1 MQAKIKLLLELIAS
15 YKETN
20 SIGTWEACDASR
32 DILNSIANLV
42 DDNYETLEPIMRNHG
57 VTY

>member
-1 MQAKIKLLLELIAS
+1 MQTKIELLLELITS

-20 SIGTWEACDASR
+20 SIGTWAADDDAKS
-32 DILNSIANLV
+32 ILDNIANLV

>member
-1 MQAKIKLLLELIAS
+1 MQTTIELLLELIAN

-20 SIGTWEACDASR
+20 SKETLET
-32 DILNSIANLV
+32 IANLV
-42 DDNYETLEPIMRNHG
+42 DDNYDTLEPIMVSHG